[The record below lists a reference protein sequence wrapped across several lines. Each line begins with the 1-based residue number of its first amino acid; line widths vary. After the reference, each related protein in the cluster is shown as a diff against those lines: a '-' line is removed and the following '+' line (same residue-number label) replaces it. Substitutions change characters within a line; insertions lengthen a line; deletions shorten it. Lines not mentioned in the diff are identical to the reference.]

1 MIEFITQNFVPLMFG
16 GLLAFLLTGIPV
28 AFGLAATGLV
38 FGFLGMEVGLFGST
52 MFQALPLRIF
62 GRAVYDKPEFVSR
75 QPLAAFFAAPRPPDP
90 QAYRAYRAYLLETSQ
105 LPAASMRRAR
115 VACCSPG
122 SWA

>member
-52 MFQALPLRIF
+52 MFQALPLRMKRRWSACAWHCITF
-62 GRAVYDKPEFVSR
+62 PSR
-75 QPLAAFFAAPRPPDP
+75 I
-90 QAYRAYRAYLLETSQ
+90 
-105 LPAASMRRAR
+105 
-115 VACCSPG
+115 VC
-122 SWA
+122 